1 MKKLLMALV
10 LLPLMVMANVW
21 TDPITGIAWNY
32 QVGDDGGASLGN
44 GGLAVHGDCC
54 GALIIPSQL
63 EGYVVSRIESTAFND
78 CRLLTSV
85 KVPSCVQW
93 IGEGAFHGCAGLTE
107 MELPFVGCGDAVHK
121 NDRALFGEIFGS
133 AFYDGGIEIDQHYI
147 VSSYISYNHG
157 VFCLPASLNKIVI
170 NSSRWIVSG
179 AFVGCTPLRQVVI
192 SLAGGGVGDN
202 AFQGCSGLASVEIGG
217 GVTEI
222 GDYAFSGCTSLT
234 SVHIAKGVSNIGKYA
249 FENCRSLKSVIIPS
263 SVKEIGWYAFAS
275 CSGMEDM
282 KLSSGIINIWDHAF
296 EGCSSLTSVVIPS
309 TVHLLGTAAFAS
321 CENLKTMTM
330 PGSWDLSFVIDGEY
344 LNFGSGMFWG
354 SPVKTFHV
362 TNGTISSLKKA
373 LEDGG
378 MDLGGVSFDMVKE
391 PSCVY
396 YGIMFDAQG
405 GEQNPPS
412 RTVSKGEKYGE
423 LPEVS
428 RAGYFFDGW
437 FTAETGGSRVSA
449 SSTVNGDVT
458 LYAHWIRNTGG
469 EADVSCEI
477 LDEYRT
483 KADVGVIPVEVV
495 NVGEA
500 VKIAVKGLPSGV
512 KFTAKDVKAT
522 AKSAAVPAN
531 SIYGT
536 PTKSGVYAATI
547 TVTPTDRKSKMAPI
561 VKTLMFVVR
570 NAGEHIVRADCD
582 AAQGTVKGMGVYAKG
597 KKVTLK
603 ATAAKGWVF
612 AGWDVSAPRSEGAAG
627 TVSQAASWSFTMPDA
642 DVEVATRFVTA
653 AEDKGSIGLKVDG
666 KALFGGSG
674 QETASPLEI
683 TVKQGMYVEWPV
695 AASALSATTVKVS
708 GLPSGL
714 KFTAKDVKASK
725 TSAAVPANTIYGT
738 PKTASKTDKKG
749 NVTPSK
755 VKITVTTAGKSKQE
769 YVLNVTV
776 RGIPAEGTF
785 NGGSANGLVTLTVAK
800 TGKISGKYL
809 ADGKTWTLSAA
820 GFDTW
825 DDNDR
830 MTATLT
836 AKSGKEV
843 KTVELSYE
851 DGYVCASLTS
861 GEDAA
866 FPLFEAWRNGWK
878 DESLKTLAKKLKGQK
893 VQVGE
898 VLLSVG
904 ANGAV
909 TAKGA
914 FVTGFDEKKQ
924 KDIAYS
930 ASCSTVLIP
939 TAEAGWYKVYLYF
952 PPKTGKFV
960 GFTDVVEI
968 GLGDGQ

>member
-1 MKKLLMALV
+1 MKKILMALV
-10 LLPLMVMANVW
+10 LMPMMVVANEW
-21 TDPITGIAWNY
+21 TDPSTGITWNY
-32 QVGDDGGASLGN
+32 RVGDDGGASLGN
-44 GGLAVHGDCC
+44 GGLAVQGENCC
-54 GALIIPSQL
+54 GALIIPSQM
-63 EGYVVSRIESTAFND
+63 EGYVVTRIESTAFND

-121 NDRALFGEIFGS
+121 YDRALFGEIFGS
-133 AFYDGGIEIDQHYI
+133 ALYDGGVEIEQHYI
-147 VSSYISYNHG
+147 VSSYITYNHG
-157 VFCLPASLNKIVI
+157 VFCLPASLSRIVI
-170 NSSRWIVSG
+170 NSSKWIGSG

-202 AFQGCSGLASVEIGG
+202 AFQGCSGLSSVEIGG

-234 SVHIAKGVSNIGKYA
+234 SVRIAKGVSNIGNYA

-263 SVKEIGWYAFAS
+263 SVMEIGWYAFS
-275 CSGMEDM
+275 FCSGLEDL
-282 KLSSGIINIWDHAF
+282 KLSSGIINIWSHAF

-309 TVHLLGTAAFAS
+309 TVGLLGAAAFAS

-330 PGSWDLSFVIDGEY
+330 PGSWDLSFAFEGEY
-344 LNFGSGMFWG
+344 LCFGSGMFWG

-362 TNGTISSLKKA
+362 TNGTISNLKKA

-378 MDLGGVSFDMVKE
+378 MDLSGVSFDMVKG

-396 YGIMFDAQG
+396 YGIMFDVQG

-428 RAGYFFDGW
+428 RAGYFFGGW
-437 FTAETGGSRVSA
+437 FTAAAGGSHVSA

-458 LYAHWIRNTGG
+458 LYAHWIRSTGG

-483 KADVGVIPVEVV
+483 KADVGVIPVGVV

-512 KFTAKDVKAT
+512 KFAAKDVVDRKT
-522 AKSAAVPAN
+522 KEVTVSAN

-536 PTKSGVYAATI
+536 PTKSGVYAATV
-547 TVTPTDRKSKMAPI
+547 TATPTDRKSKMAPL
-561 VKTLMFVVR
+561 VKTLTFVVR
-570 NAGEHIVRADCD
+570 NAGEHIVRAECD
-582 AAQGTVKGMGVYAKG
+582 AAQGSVKGMGVYASG

-603 ATAAKGWVF
+603 ATATKGWVF
-612 AGWDVSAPRSEGAAG
+612 AGWYNGEALVSSL
-627 TVSQAASWSFTMPDA
+627 ASYALTMPEK
-642 DVEVATRFVTA
+642 DVNLTARFISV
-653 AEDKGSIGLKVDG
+653 AEDKAAIRLAVDG
-666 KALFGGSG
+666 QAFSGTGG
-674 QETASPLEI
+674 ETPLPRDV
-683 TVKQGMYVEWPV
+683 TVRVGMCVEWPV
-695 AASALSATTVKVS
+695 AASALSATAVKVS

-714 KFTAKDVKASK
+714 KFTAKGVKATK
-725 TSAAVPANTIYGT
+725 TSAAVPANTIYGI
-738 PKTASKTDKKG
+738 PKTASKVDRSGK
-749 NVTPSK
+749 VTPSK

-769 YVLNVTV
+769 YILNVTV

-785 NGGSANGLVTLTVAK
+785 NGGGENGLVTLTVAK

-825 DDNDR
+825 EDDDR
-830 MTATLT
+830 MTAMLT

-843 KTVELSYE
+843 KTVRLAYE
-851 DGYVCASLTS
+851 DDYICASLTS
-861 GEDAA
+861 GED
-866 FPLFEAWRNGWK
+866 FESPLFEAWRNEWK
-878 DESLKTLAKKLKGQK
+878 TEPQKSLAKKLKGRK

-898 VLLSVG
+898 VLLTVG

-909 TAKGA
+909 TAKGT

-924 KDIAYS
+924 KDITYS

-939 TAEAGWYKVYLYF
+939 TESEGRYVVCLYF
-952 PPKTGKFV
+952 PPKAGRFD
-960 GFTDVVEI
+960 GSADIVEI
-968 GLGDGQ
+968 GLGND